1 MKFLLFLVAIII
13 GGIAAWQ
20 IFNWM
25 YEKKLRDNKE
35 ELRQESSLLLER
47 IEKVF
52 KVVVAEGYFTE
63 IYDHSR
69 KKEFMGFFK
78 VNKKALVVSR
88 AKVSVCFDFGKMK
101 VKRDEKN
108 PSCFAISR
116 HFAWRPKLI
125 SSLGSM

>member
-1 MKFLLFLVAIII
+1 MEFLLFLVAIAI

-25 YEKKLRDNKE
+25 YGKKLRDNKE
-35 ELRQESSLLLER
+35 ELRQESTLLLER

-52 KVVVAEGYFTE
+52 KVVMAEGYFTE
-63 IYDHSR
+63 IYDHSS

-88 AKVSVCFDFGKMK
+88 A
-101 VKRDEKN
+101 
-108 PSCFAISR
+108 
-116 HFAWRPKLI
+116 
-125 SSLGSM
+125 